1 MTDPS
6 KSEKLGDPPAR
17 QPPTIDEL
25 KRLLP
30 AVCRK
35 HGIVGVQLYGSVA
48 RGDAKAGSDVDLI
61 IEFDRNRP
69 SLGFFEYFD
78 LQEDLAKATGTPV
91 DVMTTEDYQRIGN
104 PYLLISIS
112 DDKMT
117 LLTKEE
123 IDQG

>member
-6 KSEKLGDPPAR
+6 ESERPADLPDKHPPS
-17 QPPTIDEL
+17 IDEL
-25 KRLLP
+25 KRRLIP
-30 AVCRK
+30 VCRK

-61 IEFDRNRP
+61 VEVDPSRP
-69 SLGFFEYFD
+69 SLGFDGYFD
-78 LQEDLAKATGTPV
+78 LQEDLAKAAGVPV

-117 LLTKEE
+117 LLAKEE

>member
-6 KSEKLGDPPAR
+6 ESERPGDLPAKHPPS
-17 QPPTIDEL
+17 IDEL
-25 KRLLP
+25 KRRLIP
-30 AVCRK
+30 VCRK

-61 IEFDRNRP
+61 VELDRDRP
-69 SLGFFEYFD
+69 GLGFLDFFD
-78 LQEDLAKATGTPV
+78 LQEDFEEAAGVPV

-112 DDKMT
+112 DDRLA
-117 LLTKEE
+117 LLTKE
-123 IDQG
+123 DLSNG